1 MNKLSARKVVVT
13 LKKSKTSDQ
22 FLHALSKRIRVSNI
36 KISKEEIVFSIKRR
50 DLEKMRG
57 IRATYHEKLSFKV
70 TDRENF
76 LKLDII
82 SFISFLLLI
91 LMPII
96 LNAFLWEIS
105 IEDATP
111 ELEDSI
117 QRLITE
123 NGLKVGKQIKTIPL
137 ETEVRQTILA
147 QHQELSWVFVT
158 QQGSKINLKV
168 KYSPVI
174 HETEKQVAKGH
185 LVARKAGVITH
196 ANIEKGE
203 RVVTEN
209 TSVEPGELLVS
220 GIIKFNET
228 AYTIGAV
235 GEVFADYWLEVD
247 FTLPKEIRLFVV
259 ESESWLVE
267 GISIPKAW
275 ALMANKLPLNI
286 NIQSVVQSKE
296 KVQTLTKESAPKYI
310 MPLLEQKMLQQLPI
324 NTTIKNQKLLHLTMD
339 NDTVKGKILFL
350 INENIA
356 QIQPFT
362 QGD

>member
-1 MNKLSARKVVVT
+1 MNKLSARKVIVT

-22 FLHALSKRIRVSNI
+22 FLHDLSKRIKVSNV
-36 KISKEEIVFSIKRR
+36 KILKDEIIFSIKRR
-50 DLEKMRG
+50 DLKIMRG
-57 IRATYHEKLSFKV
+57 IRATYHEKLSFTV
-70 TDRENF
+70 TDRESF
-76 LKLDII
+76 LKLDVI
-82 SFISFLLLI
+82 SFISFLLLLLI
-91 LMPII
+91 PII
-96 LNAFLWEIS
+96 LNGFLWEVS

-117 QRLITE
+117 QQLIHE

-147 QHQELSWVFVT
+147 KHQELSWVFVT
-158 QQGSKINLKV
+158 QKGSKINLKV

-174 HETEKQVAKGH
+174 HETEKEVVKGH

-196 ANIEKGE
+196 ANIERGE
-203 RVVTEN
+203 RVVAEN
-209 TSVEPGELLVS
+209 MSVEPGELLVS
-220 GIIKFNET
+220 GIINFNET

-247 FTLPKEIRLFVV
+247 FTIPKEIRLFVV

-267 GISIPKAW
+267 GISIPKVW
-275 ALMANKLPLNI
+275 ALMADKIPLNLRVEP
-286 NIQSVVQSKE
+286 VVQSKE
-296 KVQTLTKESAPKYI
+296 KVQTLTKKNAPKYI

-324 NTTIKNQKLLHLTMD
+324 NTTIKNQKLLHLTLD
-339 NDTVKGKILFL
+339 NDTVKGKMLFL